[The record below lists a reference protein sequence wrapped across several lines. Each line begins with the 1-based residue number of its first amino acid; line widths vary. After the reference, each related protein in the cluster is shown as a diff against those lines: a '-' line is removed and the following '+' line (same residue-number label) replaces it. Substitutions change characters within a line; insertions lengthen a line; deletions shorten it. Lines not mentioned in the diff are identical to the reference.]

1 MHLTERL
8 RGVTPPLVTPFADG
22 AVDHDALAAVV
33 EHAVAGGVAGL
44 FPNGTTGEF
53 ASLTDAE
60 RAAVVETTVA
70 AAPADVPVLA
80 GVADTAVADVLAHA
94 DRAADAG
101 ADAVVVTPPYF
112 HGPNGSPDASRGDG
126 LRTFFETVADEAPL
140 PVLLYDIPSC
150 TGTEIPAA
158 TALALADHPNVAGL
172 KDSSGDFDGFCRLV
186 REAPDEF
193 LLVQG
198 FDSLLYPSLR
208 VGADGGVHALAN
220 VVPEAFADL
229 HAAATTVGPAAAEA
243 TGGTAEEAIALHE
256 AVGAL
261 FDACL
266 DGGFA
271 PAAKAGLVV
280 RGVIDDDAVRPPLTS
295 LDGDDRDA
303 VAAALA
309 AFDDR

>member
-1 MHLTERL
+1 MNLTDRL
-8 RGVTPPLVTPFADG
+8 HGVTPPLVTPFADG
-22 AVDHDALAAVV
+22 GIDHDALAAVV
-33 EHAVAGGVAGL
+33 DHAVDGGVAGL

-80 GVADTAVADVLAHA
+80 GVADTAIADVLDHA
-94 DRAADAG
+94 DRAADRG

-112 HGPNGSPDASRGDG
+112 HGPNGGPDAARGDG
-126 LRTFFETVADEAPL
+126 LRTFLETVADAAPL

-150 TGTEIPAA
+150 TGTKIPTA

-186 REAPDEF
+186 REAPDDF
-193 LLVQG
+193 LLLQG
-198 FDSLLYPSLR
+198 FDSLLYPSLQ
-208 VGADGGVHALAN
+208 VGADGGVHALSN

-229 HAAATTVGPAAAEA
+229 HAAATDSGPTRGEA
-243 TGGTAEEAIALHE
+243 TDWAADARGLHE
-256 AVGAL
+256 AIGVL

-271 PAAKAGLVV
+271 PATKAALVE
-280 RGVIDDDAVRPPLTS
+280 RDVIDDAAVRPPLAR
-295 LDGDDRDA
+295 LDDDDRFD

-309 AFDDR
+309 AFEDA